1 MAMGRI
7 QKKERDET
15 SDVQKNCTDGTR
27 TTYHKEKKKIHVTC
41 KIRVVTCQSVKEIF
55 FKLQKNQFAP
65 SNVVFFQ
72 P

>member
-27 TTYHKEKKKIHVTC
+27 LPQRKEKNTCHAC

-65 SNVVFFQ
+65 SNVVCFQ

>member
-27 TTYHKEKKKIHVTC
+27 TTKKRKKYMSHV
-41 KIRVVTCQSVKEIF
+41 KYALSHVRV
-55 FKLQKNQFAP
+55 
-65 SNVVFFQ
+65 
-72 P
+72 

>member
-15 SDVQKNCTDGTR
+15 SDGKIIVPMVHVPQR
-27 TTYHKEKKKIHVTC
+27 KEKNTCTC

>member
-27 TTYHKEKKKIHVTC
+27 TTKKRKKYICTC

-65 SNVVFFQ
+65 SNVVFYQ